1 MKVILLKSVKGLG
14 VTGEIKEVK
23 EGYARNFLLPQKLAD
38 IVSDRKVQDVNNKK
52 KKEEKKQKTA
62 LKNKDKLATKINGK
76 SFKFNLK
83 ADDTGTLYTKLN
95 SKYISEKLRKEGFI
109 VLEKEINLDSPI
121 KKNGEYTL
129 ELKLGNMK
137 PKIKILINK

>member
-14 VTGEIKEVK
+14 NTGEIKEVK
-23 EGYARNFLLPQKLAD
+23 EGYARNYLLPQKLAD
-38 IVSDRKVQDVNNKK
+38 IVTDRKVQDIGEKK
-52 KKEEKKQKTA
+52 KKEEKKAKTA
-62 LKNKDKLATKINGK
+62 LKNKDKLANKINGK

-95 SKYISEKLRKEGFI
+95 SKYISEKLRKDGFI
-109 VLEKEINLDSPI
+109 ILEKEINLGEPI
-121 KKNGEYTL
+121 KKVGEYVV
-129 ELKLGNMK
+129 ELHLGNMK